1 MKPVGNACVGVSSRR
16 AEGAPGRGAEST
28 AGGDSGGEQLWTWRA
43 ASPAAALPT
52 RLQSGQRT
60 QVSRVTESVR
70 EKLSSLLVGKQRKE
84 HGSCV
89 HGSFSRKSRKAGGWL
104 CPTHPHPLLY
114 KTNKLCFSHFRLFRL
129 ILMDCFNSKD
139 ETVKILPPGPC
150 SPVGAKAC
158 QQRALVHA

>member
-1 MKPVGNACVGVSSRR
+1 MRGGEQQAGR
-16 AEGAPGRGAEST
+16 GGTWRGAEST

-70 EKLSSLLVGKQRKE
+70 EKLSPLLVGEQRKE

-89 HGSFSRKSRKAGGWL
+89 HGSFSRKSRRAGGWL

-114 KTNKLCFSHFRLFRL
+114 KTNKLCFNRFRLFRL
-129 ILMDCFNSKD
+129 ILMECFNSKE
-139 ETVKILPPGPC
+139 ETVKSSSPGPR
-150 SPVGAKAC
+150 SLVGAKAC